1 MVQFRNFKKWNNYW
15 NGYNANFGIKQN
27 NMKKRLEIITLV
39 LITAVV
45 VTSCSTGRVPF
56 TQQLRD
62 QYKLNVE
69 ELKSI
74 QFYTSN
80 NLVLRRAETES
91 KKETSGGE
99 LTISKDRVLEEI
111 VIKAGTPCVIKDV
124 VDGSRVTVTFEDGGN
139 KYLVFGS
146 IRNRDGYYTLQ
157 ALDWTQ
163 GKGKV
168 NYGEQLYITSE
179 GSRDIFLVLKMK
191 SLNQFK
197 VDQKVIKGK
206 TVN

>member
-1 MVQFRNFKKWNNYW
+1 
-15 NGYNANFGIKQN
+15 
-27 NMKKRLEIITLV
+27 MKNSLKITPLALLIIV
-39 LITAVV
+39 LMS
-45 VTSCSTGRVPF
+45 SCSTGRVPF
-56 TQQLRD
+56 TQQLRE

-80 NLVLRRAETES
+80 TLVLRRAETES
-91 KKETSGGE
+91 KKETAGGE

-157 ALDWTQ
+157 ALDWNQ

-168 NYGEQLYITSE
+168 NYGEQLYVTSG

-206 TVN
+206 TIN

>member
-1 MVQFRNFKKWNNYW
+1 MKISYFR
-15 NGYNANFGIKQN
+15 IV
-27 NMKKRLEIITLV
+27 IIALLSSAMIV
-39 LITAVV
+39 
-45 VTSCSTGRVPF
+45 SCAPTRVPF
-56 TQQLRD
+56 TQQLRE

-80 NLVLRRAETES
+80 TLILRRAETES

-111 VIKAGTPCVIKDV
+111 VIKAGTPCVIRDV

-146 IRNRDGYYTLQ
+146 LRNRDGYYTLQ
-157 ALDWTQ
+157 ALDWDK
-163 GKGKV
+163 GRGKV
-168 NYGEQLYITSE
+168 NYGEQLYMTSD
-179 GSRDIFLVLKMK
+179 GSRDIFLVLKVK
-191 SLNQFK
+191 SLEKFK

-206 TVN
+206 TIQ